1 MTPGL
6 EIKNQLKKY
15 INRYITF
22 SDEDTKIFLKYL
34 ELKPY
39 SKKEILLETGQICN
53 YHYFIIDGLLR
64 AHYINEKGV
73 DKIIQFA
80 IENWWITNLESY
92 VRNTPSTF
100 TIDALEK
107 SIILSISKDNLEK
120 AFTEIPK
127 LERLFRII
135 AENTL
140 VAIQRK
146 NEFYMKLNSK
156 DRFLTLLE
164 SIPGFLQRVPMY
176 MIASYLDITPEYLSE
191 IRKNL

>member
-1 MTPGL
+1 M
-6 EIKNQLKKY
+6 KQQLKTY
-15 INRYITF
+15 INRYISF
-22 SDEDTKIFLKYL
+22 SDDETDSFFKYI
-34 ELKPY
+34 EVNTY
-39 SKKEILLETGQICN
+39 SKKEVLLEINQVCKH
-53 YHYFIIDGLLR
+53 HYFIINGLLR
-64 AHYINEKGV
+64 AHYTDEKGT

-80 IENWWITNLESY
+80 IEDWWITNLESY
-92 VRNTPSTF
+92 VRESPSTF
-100 TIDALEK
+100 TIDTLEK
-107 SIILSISKDNLEK
+107 STILSISKTKLEL
-120 AFTEIPK
+120 AFIEIPK

-156 DRFLTLLE
+156 ERFLTIQRH
-164 SIPGFLQRVPMY
+164 IPDFLQRVPMY

>member
-1 MTPGL
+1 M
-6 EIKNQLKKY
+6 KQQLRAY
-15 INRYITF
+15 INRYVSF
-22 SDEDTKIFLKYL
+22 SEEETDSFFKYL
-34 ELKPY
+34 EVNSY
-39 SKKEILLETGQICN
+39 SKKEILLETNQVCKH
-53 YHYFIIDGLLR
+53 HYFIISGLLR
-64 AHYINEKGV
+64 AHYVNEKGV

-80 IENWWITNLESY
+80 LENWWITNLESY

-100 TIDALEK
+100 TIDALEN
-107 SIILSISKDNLEK
+107 STILSISKENLEK
-120 AFTEIPK
+120 AFLEVPK

-164 SIPGFLQRVPMY
+164 SIPDFLQRVPMY

>member
-1 MTPGL
+1 MIPVPK
-6 EIKNQLKKY
+6 IKNQLKTY
-15 INRYITF
+15 INRYIPF
-22 SDEDTKIFLKYL
+22 SDKETDSFFKYL
-34 ELKPY
+34 AINSY
-39 SKKEILLETGQICN
+39 SKKEILLETNQVCKQ
-53 YHYFIIDGLLR
+53 HYFIISGILR
-64 AHYINEKGV
+64 AHYINEKGT

-92 VRNTPSTF
+92 VRESPSNF
-100 TIDALEK
+100 TIDTLEQ
-107 SIILSISKDNLEK
+107 SIVLSISKENLEK
-120 AFTEIPK
+120 AFIEIPK

-146 NEFYMKLNSK
+146 NEFYMKLSSK
-156 DRFLTLLE
+156 ERFLTLQRD
-164 SIPGFLQRVPMY
+164 IPDFLQRVPMY